1 MNIDKLTIGVDFKR
15 CDKCEYKRDA
25 SFRDNLL
32 VTAGARAA
40 YMDGTYISLPSGVEG
55 EAELTL
61 YISRLVDSYML
72 LETEQNFD
80 FYVETALIKK
90 YGHKE
95 EL

>member
-1 MNIDKLTIGVDFKR
+1 MANISDLAIGVDFKR

-32 VTAGARAA
+32 ITAGARAA
-40 YMDGTYISLPSGVEG
+40 YMDGTYIGLPSGVEG
-55 EAELTL
+55 EAELAL

-80 FYVETALIKK
+80 LYIETALLEK
-90 YGHKE
+90 YGYKE
-95 EL
+95 D